1 MVELYGLRT
10 DYAQHLIGG
19 SFEREEVR
27 DLVAVFDTEQMAK
40 DYVKN
45 SELTNHKNSIYEQYY
60 DIYRKKFRYKAK
72 SVLRHYT
79 DYEITSPESVSVPV
93 NPTL

>member
-19 SFEREEVR
+19 SFEAQEIR
-27 DLVAVFDTEQMAK
+27 DLVATFNSEAEAEA
-40 DYVKN
+40 YVKA
-45 SELTNHKNSIYEQYY
+45 SELTKQKGLQPTYN
-60 DIYRKKFRYKAK
+60 IYRKKFRYRTG

-79 DYEITSPESVSVPV
+79 DHQICSPETVSVPH
-93 NPTL
+93 NPKL

>member
-45 SELTNHKNSIYEQYY
+45 SELDKPKHGYQPSY

-79 DYEITSPESVSVPV
+79 DHEISSPDTISVPV

>member
-10 DYAQHLIGG
+10 DYQQHRIGE
-19 SFEREEVR
+19 SFEPVEVR
-27 DLVAVFDTEQMAK
+27 NLIAVFDTEQMAM

-45 SELTNHKNSIYEQYY
+45 SELVRMKGYEPYY
-60 DIYRKKFRYKAK
+60 DIYRKKFRYKAN

-79 DYEITSPESVSVPV
+79 DHEITSPESVSVPL

>member
-27 DLVAVFDTEQMAK
+27 DLVAVFDTEQMAM

-45 SELTNHKNSIYEQYY
+45 SELDKPKGFQPSY
-60 DIYRKKFRYKAK
+60 DIHRKKFRYKAK

-79 DYEITSPESVSVPV
+79 DHEITSPDTISVPH
-93 NPTL
+93 NPSL

>member
-27 DLVAVFDTEQMAK
+27 DLVAVFDTEQMAM

-45 SELTNHKNSIYEQYY
+45 IKSI
-60 DIYRKKFRYKAK
+60 IKKLLGL
-72 SVLRHYT
+72 S
-79 DYEITSPESVSVPV
+79 
-93 NPTL
+93 

>member
-10 DYAQHLIGG
+10 DYAQHRIGE
-19 SFEREEVR
+19 SFDPHEVR
-27 DLVAVFDTEQMAK
+27 DLVAVFDTEQMAM

-45 SELTNHKNSIYEQYY
+45 SELDKPKGFQPSY

-79 DYEITSPESVSVPV
+79 DHEIASPDTISVPV

>member
-10 DYAQHLIGG
+10 DYAQHRVGE
-19 SFEREEVR
+19 SFEPHEVR
-27 DLVAVFDTEQMAK
+27 DLVAVFDTEQMAM

-45 SELTNHKNSIYEQYY
+45 SELTKPKHGYEQYY

-79 DYEITSPESVSVPV
+79 DHEITSPDTISVPV
-93 NPTL
+93 NPSL